1 MNFEFAGFIIGVVGA
16 IWLKVSMRLFNQERE
31 KPEIEKL
38 RPRLENPALEAF
50 IRGLSLVLI
59 GLGMETFARL
69 FLN

>member
-1 MNFEFAGFIIGVVGA
+1 MSFEFAGFIIGVVGA
-16 IWLKVSMRLFNQERE
+16 IWIKVSMQLFNQERD

-38 RPRLENPALEAF
+38 RPQLENPSLEAF
-50 IRGLSLVLI
+50 VRGLSLILI